1 MGTKFNQIIPA
12 HDVEDQPAGEVAT
25 WFNSV
30 TDCFI
35 MTQADSVGEVEQ
47 ISIYPPQMREL
58 RDLLNKAL
66 GETPVQYKTGP
77 LTMDKVFQQANI
89 TNLSDIQAVLDRV
102 EVVLGQET
110 LENDCHGDVIRYERE
125 ANEKLR
131 KDKEQIE
138 QELIDKIMEQA
149 GAYGQQY
156 KVGSPGWHKWKSTL
170 MFLSVYKSPA
180 KEPQDD

>member
-35 MTQADSVGEVEQ
+35 MTQEDSVGAVEQ

-66 GETPVQYKTGP
+66 GEDKP
-77 LTMDKVFQQANI
+77 LQ
-89 TNLSDIQAVLDRV
+89 LDV
-102 EVVLGQET
+102 S
-110 LENDCHGDVIRYERE
+110 
-125 ANEKLR
+125 
-131 KDKEQIE
+131 QIE

-170 MFLSVYKSPA
+170 MFLSVYKSPE
-180 KEPQDD
+180 KEQQDD

>member
-25 WFNSV
+25 WFNNV

-47 ISIYPPQMREL
+47 ISIYPQQMREL

-66 GETPVQYKTGP
+66 GEDKP
-77 LTMDKVFQQANI
+77 LQ
-89 TNLSDIQAVLDRV
+89 LDV
-102 EVVLGQET
+102 S
-110 LENDCHGDVIRYERE
+110 
-125 ANEKLR
+125 
-131 KDKEQIE
+131 QIE

-170 MFLSVYKSPA
+170 MFLSVYKSSE
-180 KEPQDD
+180 KEQQDD

>member
-12 HDVEDQPAGEVAT
+12 HDVEDQPGGEVAT

-35 MTQADSVGEVEQ
+35 MTQEDSVGAVEQ

-66 GETPVQYKTGP
+66 GEDKP
-77 LTMDKVFQQANI
+77 LQ
-89 TNLSDIQAVLDRV
+89 LDV
-102 EVVLGQET
+102 S
-110 LENDCHGDVIRYERE
+110 
-125 ANEKLR
+125 
-131 KDKEQIE
+131 QIE

-170 MFLSVYKSPA
+170 MFLSVYKSPE
-180 KEPQDD
+180 KEQQDD

>member
-30 TDCFI
+30 TNCFI
-35 MTQADSVGEVEQ
+35 MTQEDSVGAVEQ

-66 GETPVQYKTGP
+66 GEDKP
-77 LTMDKVFQQANI
+77 LQ
-89 TNLSDIQAVLDRV
+89 LDV
-102 EVVLGQET
+102 S
-110 LENDCHGDVIRYERE
+110 
-125 ANEKLR
+125 
-131 KDKEQIE
+131 QIE

-170 MFLSVYKSPA
+170 MFLSVYKSPE
-180 KEPQDD
+180 KEQQDD